1 MTRRERMERRLER
14 RQEWAENRREKANA
28 TFRHIESLPYT
39 HDIAF
44 NTQPGHIPERARL
57 IRAEEKALENLHMAE
72 HHAEKAGGIAHALKV
87 SIFSDDADATTELEA
102 RIAKHEATRA
112 TMREANKIVR
122 AKPKNESTPEK
133 VKQLVALGMSEAK
146 AASLFT
152 ADFCG
157 RFGFA
162 DYELSN
168 LGGRITA
175 DRKRL
180 ESIKHQ
186 QAKAAEAEAAP
197 GGVLVRINGEY
208 AIVTFAEKPEREILD
223 ALRAAGYWWG
233 NGSWSGK
240 AAQLPESVKEMATT
254 KPEEATA

>member
-1 MTRRERMERRLER
+1 ME
-14 RQEWAENRREKANA
+14 
-28 TFRHIESLPYT
+28 
-39 HDIAF
+39 
-44 NTQPGHIPERARL
+44 QP
-57 IRAEEKALENLHMAE
+57 
-72 HHAEKAGGIAHALKV
+72 
-87 SIFSDDADATTELEA
+87 
-102 RIAKHEATRA
+102 
-112 TMREANKIVR
+112 